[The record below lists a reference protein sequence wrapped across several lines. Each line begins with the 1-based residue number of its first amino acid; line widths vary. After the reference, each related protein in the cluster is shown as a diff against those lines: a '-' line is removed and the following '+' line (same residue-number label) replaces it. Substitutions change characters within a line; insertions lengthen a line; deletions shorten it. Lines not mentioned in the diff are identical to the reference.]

1 MPKPTKPETTKYR
14 AILVQRLLTLT
25 GDVGAMREEALRA
38 SDQDNSVDHLA
49 DQGTDNAD
57 QAFTLGLIENEEE
70 TIGLIRQALDRME
83 EDSRVPFGACL
94 RCSEEVEEKARKKS
108 EIWIPKPRLEYLPW
122 ACYCIQHQ
130 EEIEKS
136 RESA

>member
-1 MPKPTKPETTKYR
+1 
-14 AILVQRLLTLT
+14 
-25 GDVGAMREEALRA
+25 MREEALRA
-38 SDQDNSVDHLA
+38 SEQDNSVDHLA

-94 RCSEEVEEKARKKS
+94 RCWEEAEEKTRKKS

>member
-1 MPKPTKPETTKYR
+1 MAKPTKAELAKYQT
-14 AILVQRLLTLT
+14 ILQQQLRTLS

-38 SDQDNSVDHLA
+38 SEQDNSVDHLA

-70 TIGLIRQALDRME
+70 TIVAIQEALERLDP
-83 EDSRVPFGACL
+83 DSNVPYGACL
-94 RCSEEVEEKARKKS
+94 KCFEQVAEKQRKKG
-108 EIWIPKPRLEYLPW
+108 EMWIPKPRLTYVPW
-122 ACYCIQHQ
+122 ASYCIEHQ
-130 EEIEKS
+130 EEVERN